1 VRRPRTQSDE
11 DAPTRSVED
20 VDREL
25 DAALA
30 RPAARSE
37 REVNFKRQ
45 WDDDLEAELQE
56 ALEGFD
62 ASSLTARNKAPR
74 TRAQDRAHVEKAD
87 VGQEGRDRPGTQKA
101 KVVAIRGSSV
111 FVDMGAKSEGVLPL
125 DQFGDVPPTVGQM
138 LDVVFEKFDAKEGL
152 LKVSLPNA
160 AVEASWENLRTG
172 VIVDVRVTKVLE
184 GKGLEIEAGGIRGFM
199 PISQIELDRV
209 EDLKP
214 YLNERLRSMV
224 TEANRRERNLV
235 VSRRSFLD
243 KEREEKREK
252 TWKELEEGQTRTGT
266 VRSLK
271 PFGAF
276 VDLGGV
282 DGLIPI
288 GEMAWGRIKHPS
300 EIVSLGM
307 EVEVKI
313 LKLDRELNKVTL
325 GLKQLKESPWDRIE
339 DRFSVGE
346 IVKGKVTRLM
356 DFGAFVELE
365 SGLEGLIHIS
375 ELSNKRVFRVKDF
388 VSEGQDV
395 DVKIVKIDHD
405 TRRIGLSMRIEMP
418 KLAEPETEEGA
429 EDDTPPATK
438 PERKVPLKGGLGDR
452 DPNPFAM
459 PPK

>member
-1 VRRPRTQSDE
+1 
-11 DAPTRSVED
+11 
-20 VDREL
+20 
-25 DAALA
+25 
-30 RPAARSE
+30 
-37 REVNFKRQ
+37 
-45 WDDDLEAELQE
+45 
-56 ALEGFD
+56 
-62 ASSLTARNKAPR
+62 
-74 TRAQDRAHVEKAD
+74 